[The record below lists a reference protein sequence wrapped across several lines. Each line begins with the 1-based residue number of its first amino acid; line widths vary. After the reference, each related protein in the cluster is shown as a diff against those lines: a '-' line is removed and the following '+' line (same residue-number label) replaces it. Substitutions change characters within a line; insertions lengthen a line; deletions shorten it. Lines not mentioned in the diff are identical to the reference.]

1 MARLQGRGVGG
12 VVADGSPDTGVAA
25 AASSASAEGEASR
38 DVYDFDFNE
47 KNPDLN
53 IGAMRKVP
61 KRGDATSC

>member
-1 MARLQGRGVGG
+1 MARLQGRGGG
-12 VVADGSPDTGVAA
+12 GGVADGSPDTGVTAVASAA
-25 AASSASAEGEASR
+25 APVEGESSR

-61 KRGDATSC
+61 R

>member
-1 MARLQGRGVGG
+1 MARLQGRGGG
-12 VVADGSPDTGVAA
+12 GGVADGSPDTGVAA
-25 AASSASAEGEASR
+25 VASAAAPVEGESSR

-61 KRGDATSC
+61 RE